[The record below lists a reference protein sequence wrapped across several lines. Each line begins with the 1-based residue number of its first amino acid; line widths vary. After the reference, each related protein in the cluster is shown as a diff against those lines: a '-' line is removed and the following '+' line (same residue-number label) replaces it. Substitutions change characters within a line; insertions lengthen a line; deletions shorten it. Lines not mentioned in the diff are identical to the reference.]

1 MQHVLILNRLIPEQD
16 GAGRICAINAVTHD
30 GRSVRFES
38 AAQQRVNLTTLEFQL
53 PPLLLLLD
61 QLQELQPGMLSVPSS
76 ALIAIVPLDAEEI
89 RTLLGEGKGDALLR
103 ATSEQLL

>member
-16 GAGRICAINAVTHD
+16 SAGRVCAINAVTHD
-30 GRSVRFES
+30 GRAVRFES
-38 AAQQRVNLTTLEFQL
+38 SVEQRVNLTTLEFQQ

-61 QLQELQPGMLSVPSS
+61 QLLEMQPGMFTVPSE
-76 ALIAIVPLDAEEI
+76 ALLALVPLQAEQI
-89 RTLLGEGKGDALLR
+89 RGLLGEGQGDALLK